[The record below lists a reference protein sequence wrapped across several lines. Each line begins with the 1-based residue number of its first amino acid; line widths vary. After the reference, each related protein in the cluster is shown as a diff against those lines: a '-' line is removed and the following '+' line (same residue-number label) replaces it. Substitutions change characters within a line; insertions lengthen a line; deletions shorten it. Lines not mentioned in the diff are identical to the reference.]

1 MVELLVGITL
11 MGLAMAA
18 TSSFFLASNGQ
29 MRQQN
34 FRIETDQAARAAVD
48 MIVRDLRLGG
58 ACLPVT
64 GDFISLDGVEDD
76 DEDEITTRTGLVRPD
91 MSCVRTATTASSAS
105 GTNTL
110 TLENIDG
117 FDEDMHL
124 YLRAPNGSGQYV
136 DITAVDSG
144 AKQITVSPPLSQDF
158 ASTTGVYALDQRTF
172 YIEHID
178 GPRGDVPN
186 LMVRIGDDDPMSFAV
201 GVEKLDFSYVLRK
214 HCPPCDV
221 VDIPTSE
228 SEWAVVEQVIVNLT
242 ARSEVQ
248 DASGDYY
255 RREVEV
261 AVKPRNLLPR

>member
-64 GDFISLDGVEDD
+64 GDFISLDGVEDGE
-76 DEDEITTRTGLVRPD
+76 EDEIITRTGLVRPD
-91 MSCVRTATTASSAS
+91 MSCVRTASSAMTND
-105 GTNTL
+105 GTKIVQV
-110 TLENIDG
+110 ESIDG
-117 FDEDMHL
+117 FEEEMPI
-124 YLRAPNGSGQYV
+124 YLRAPNGSGEYRSIAGIDTAAKEIHLSEPV
-136 DITAVDSG
+136 D
-144 AKQITVSPPLSQDF
+144 QDF
-158 ASTTGVYALDQRTF
+158 PSTTGVYALDERHF
-172 YIEHID
+172 YIEHFD
-178 GPRGDVPN
+178 TARGDVPK
-186 LMVRIGDDDPMSFAV
+186 LMVKIGDDDPMSFAV
-201 GVEKLDFSYVLRK
+201 GIEKLDFSYVLRK
-214 HCPPCDV
+214 NCPPCDV
-221 VDIPTSE
+221 VEIPTTE
-228 SEWAVVEQVIVNLT
+228 SDWAVVEQVIVGLT